1 VNPVLDRRA
10 LLLAGAA
17 TVGVALLPWG
27 DVAEAAVR
35 DAARTVFGFGVA
47 SGDPTA
53 DAIVLWTRVTPSPDA
68 LPGSG
73 KGKPVTVRWELAA
86 DEGFH
91 RILKSGS
98 VVATAARD
106 HTVHVDVTG
115 LPAYTRFYYRFTA
128 LGKTS
133 AVGRTQTAP
142 DEPGKLHALRFGFT
156 SCANYTGGFFTGYR
170 FLAQR
175 EDLDFVLFLGDYLY
189 EYGND
194 ADRYGPD
201 ELKGKRDHEPAVE
214 MVKLQD
220 YRQRHALY
228 KTDPDLQAA
237 HRRHPWILVFDDHE
251 VCDNTWA
258 GGANNHQPA
267 TEGTFAARRK
277 AAYQAYLEW
286 VPLRLPDQR
295 GATGTRF
302 WRRFRFGDLADLSVL
317 ETRQN
322 RSEQSTSQDQ
332 TALSDPT
339 RHLPEPAQ
347 MSWLTSGLKA
357 PKTWHLLGNQ
367 VVLAQVRLPAIPA
380 ITGMLGIT
388 TPVPADGYVFN
399 TDQWD
404 GYAADQQTL
413 LKAMSASTGDAV
425 VLTGD
430 IHSSWANDLPLEP
443 GTYVPGV
450 TGESAGVEFVCPSIS
465 SDGFYE
471 VAQRQAAGAM
481 ALSTGIQAANRH
493 VRFLEGIHHGVCV
506 MDVTPARVQVDFV
519 YATSTVHPEDP
530 RLDALAV
537 GGVGASWQS
546 MKGSHVVSSAAAP
559 LGARSDNPRVLA
571 APRRA
576 AAPARPVSAP
586 AASPAVSAVV
596 APRTLPT
603 TGPSETAGVVAVG
616 LLGAALA
623 LRGRGT
629 RA

>member
-1 VNPVLDRRA
+1 MDRRA

-17 TVGVALLPWG
+17 SVGVALLPWG

-35 DAARTVFGFGVA
+35 DAARSVFGFGVA

-53 DAIVLWTRVTPSPDA
+53 SAIVLWTRVTPGPDA

-73 KGKPVTVRWELAA
+73 RGKPVTVRWELAA
-86 DEGFH
+86 DEGFT
-91 RILKSGS
+91 RVVKSGS
-98 VVATAARD
+98 LVTTAARD

-115 LPAYTRFYYRFTA
+115 LPAYTRFYYRFRA

-133 AVGRTQTAP
+133 ATGRTQTAP
-142 DEPGKLHALRFGFT
+142 DEPGKLHALRFGFS

-175 EDLDFVLFLGDYLY
+175 DDLDFILFLGDYVY
-189 EYGND
+189 EYGNG
-194 ADRYGPD
+194 ADRYGPS
-201 ELKGKRDHEPAVE
+201 ELKGQRDHEPAVE
-214 MVKLQD
+214 MLKLQD

-237 HRRHPWILVFDDHE
+237 HRRHPWILIFDDHE

-258 GGANNHQPA
+258 AGANNHQPA

-295 GATGTRF
+295 GAAGTRF

-322 RSEQSTSQDQ
+322 RSKQITGQDQ
-332 TALSDPT
+332 TAVSDPT

-357 PKTWHLLGNQ
+357 PKAWHLIGNQ
-367 VVLAQVRLPAIPA
+367 VVLAQLRLPPVPA
-380 ITGMLGIT
+380 LMQLLGIT
-388 TPVPADGYVFN
+388 TPVPSSGYVFN

-404 GYAADQQTL
+404 GYAADQDHL
-413 LKAMSASTGDAV
+413 LKAMAAGSGDTV

-430 IHSSWANDLPLEP
+430 IHSNWANDLPLDP
-443 GTYVPGV
+443 GSFVPGV

-471 VAQRQAAGAM
+471 IAQRQTSGAI
-481 ALSTGIQAANRH
+481 ALSTAIQAANRH
-493 VRFLEGIHHGVCV
+493 VRFLEGIHHGACV
-506 MDVTPARVQVDFV
+506 ADVTPARVQVDYV
-519 YATSTVHPEDP
+519 WASSTVHPEDP
-530 RLDALAV
+530 RLDAKAV
-537 GGVGASWQS
+537 GSVGASWQTV
-546 MKGSHVVSSAAAP
+546 KGSRVVSQASAP
-559 LGARSDNPRVLA
+559 LGPRSDNPRVLA
-571 APRRA
+571 RPRGPASVTTA
-576 AAPARPVSAP
+576 AAPAAAP
-586 AASPAVSAVV
+586 VV
-596 APRTLPT
+596 ARRSLPS
-603 TGPSETAGVVAVG
+603 TGGSEGVGVVAVG
-616 LLGAALA
+616 LVGAALA
-623 LRGRGT
+623 LRGRGS
-629 RA
+629 RD